1 MSYYNVLI
9 LTREDKSGHDYQSE
23 SVYFGE
29 NERLMQVGFYQA
41 VRKAQRMPD
50 AEYVVVWHA
59 DLEQI
64 VKVKI
69 EH

>member
-1 MSYYNVLI
+1 MSYYNGLI
-9 LTREDKSGHDYQSE
+9 LTRKDKSGHDSQSE

-29 NERLMQVGFYQA
+29 NERLMQVAFYKA
-41 VRKAQRMPD
+41 VRKAQQMSD
-50 AEYVVVWHA
+50 AEYVVVWN
-59 DLEQI
+59 DTSEQM

>member
-1 MSYYNVLI
+1 MGYYNVLI
-9 LTREDKSGHDYQSE
+9 ITRKDKSGHDYQSE

-29 NERLMQVGFYQA
+29 SERLMQVGFYKA
-41 VRKAQRMPD
+41 VRKAQQMPD
-50 AEYVVVWHA
+50 AEYVVVWN
-59 DLEQI
+59 DEPKQS

>member
-9 LTREDKSGHDYQSE
+9 LTRKHKSGHDYQSE

-29 NERLMQVGFYQA
+29 NERLMQVGFYRA
-41 VRKAQRMPD
+41 VRKAQQMPD
-50 AEYVVVWHA
+50 AEYVVVWN
-59 DLEQI
+59 DEPKQI

>member
-9 LTREDKSGHDYQSE
+9 LTRKDKSGHDYQSE

-50 AEYVVVWHA
+50 AEYVVVWN
-59 DLEQI
+59 DTPEQV

>member
-9 LTREDKSGHDYQSE
+9 LTRKDKSGHDYQSE

-50 AEYVVVWHA
+50 AEYVVVWN
-59 DLEQI
+59 DTPEQI